1 MPDESCRICGGS
13 LVNCSLCPSCRK
25 ITQRICNMCGFKT
38 KEQVHSN
45 CLYLE
50 SFRTK
55 NGMEV
60 GLIAPKS
67 SKREINQKNSEK
79 THPLRNV
86 LLTFVI
92 VSFFTVGF
100 ATANYFGLFQNQTS
114 ETQIMKTSITQ
125 QPSQNNNNLPRGSFE
140 NCLAYG
146 SGQSMT
152 VTCPTEY
159 GYAYKTILTVP
170 EKLASEF
177 SGEVFSIRG
186 ISVVEYSDSSVV
198 LQYHKNLYTTSF
210 FAN

>member
-60 GLIAPKS
+60 GLIVPKS

-79 THPLRNV
+79 THPIRNV
-86 LLTFVI
+86 LLAFVI
-92 VSFFTVGF
+92 VGFFTVGF
-100 ATANYFGLFQNQTS
+100 ATNYFVLFQNQTS

-125 QPSQNNNNLPRGSFE
+125 QPSQNNNNLSRGSFE

-159 GYAYKTILTVP
+159 GYVYKTILTVP

-186 ISVVEYSDSSVV
+186 ISIIEYSNDSVV
-198 LQYHKNLYTTSF
+198 LQYHKNLYATSF